1 MKIRVSDSDPVDK
14 YFLHYRGQL
23 EPQDVYIEVSNGEV
37 TADVNGEI
45 GNAVPIDVH
54 LGKTRRIRIP
64 CELTPKAVIQIIEE
78 HREDFEIVAAGI
90 DEEWCGRQ
98 GNYVG
103 VLTPDAKEALSRLEN
118 ILYEIDVDNYPHIA
132 IEYINNL
139 CCDDDDLLDGH
150 SIQSNTT
157 DDELEK
163 IAEDITVGIKNTID
177 SYPLPSEKL
186 IIVGLAEMLEET
198 RESAQRNARTN
209 SY

>member
-1 MKIRVSDSDPVDK
+1 MKINISDSDPVNK
-14 YFLHYRGQL
+14 YFLHYSGQI
-23 EPQDVYIEVSNGEV
+23 EPQDAYIEISNGEV

-45 GNAVPIDVH
+45 GNAVPIDVY
-54 LGKTRRIRIP
+54 LGKIHRIRIP